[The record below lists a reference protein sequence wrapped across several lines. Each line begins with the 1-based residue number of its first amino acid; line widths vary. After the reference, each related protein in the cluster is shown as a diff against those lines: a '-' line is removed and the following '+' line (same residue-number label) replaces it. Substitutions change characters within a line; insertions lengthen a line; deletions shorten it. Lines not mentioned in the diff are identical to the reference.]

1 LTGLLNIPAAIDIFL
16 APIILKNKL
25 APHLLQKPLFAH
37 FEDLNHFKVLCF
49 KNLTFRSST
58 FVYAAW

>member
-1 LTGLLNIPAAIDIFL
+1 MVLV
-16 APIILKNKL
+16 PIILKNRL
-25 APHLLQKPLFAH
+25 APHLLQKPLFDL
-37 FEDLNHFKVLCF
+37 FDDLNHFKVLFF

>member
-1 LTGLLNIPAAIDIFL
+1 LTGLLNIPAAIEMVL
-16 APIILKNKL
+16 VPVTLKNKL
-25 APHLLQKPLFAH
+25 APHLLQKPLLAL
-37 FEDLNHFKVLCF
+37 FEDLNHFKVFFL